1 MFCVAVG
8 YGLQNKLI
16 QGAQKASPL
25 FKKYL
30 SDTSRKS
37 RGEAEFVYNR
47 AIEIIASVRYR
58 PEHTGF
64 ELSNADGI
72 KVLKSINE
80 ICAVVAE
87 CYADEP
93 AKRAKVK
100 LVLERLKAVA
110 VPLLPLCL
118 ALKSQKK
125 ITLDKQELIRQH
137 QCSVWAAWRVHFPTK
152 SVFLKMHHMV
162 CAVPRFI
169 NKYHMYYRIGEEGF
183 EGVHPVMEK
192 VKGNLKSIV
201 NTEARIQT
209 MYRRFQVSLASGVE
223 AGKKELDDNIK
234 TGPRG
239 RYAKVM
245 ATRKE
250 ESLSFKKD
258 VLWEEPAGY
267 VHLVG
272 GEVMKKEWMEVYSF
286 VQSGIVPASWWNAF
300 EKDETLGDLAKEKV
314 KYSTKK

>member
-1 MFCVAVG
+1 MYDLCKADLTLLHLSRMDTIG
-8 YGLQNKLI
+8 YGLQHKLI
-16 QGAQKASPL
+16 QGAQKLAPL
-25 FKKYL
+25 AEKYL
-30 SDTSRKS
+30 CDTSRKS

-72 KVLKSINE
+72 KVLKNIDA
-80 ICAVVAE
+80 ICDVAAE

-93 AKRAKVK
+93 AKRTLVK
-100 LVLERLKAVA
+100 LVLEHLKAVA
-110 VPLLPLCL
+110 HPLLPLCL

-125 ITLDKQELIRQH
+125 ITAEKWELIYQH
-137 QCSVWAAWRVHFPTK
+137 QCSVFAAWRVNFPTK
-152 SVFLKMHHMV
+152 NVYLKMHHMV
-162 CAVPRFI
+162 CGVPRFI
-169 NKYHMYYRIGEEGF
+169 ERFQMYYRVGEEGF

-201 NTEARIQT
+201 NTEVRIQT

-223 AGKKELDDNIK
+223 AGKKELDESIK

-239 RYAKVM
+239 RYSKER

-258 VLWEEPAGY
+258 VL
-267 VHLVG
+267 
-272 GEVMKKEWMEVYSF
+272 
-286 VQSGIVPASWWNAF
+286 
-300 EKDETLGDLAKEKV
+300 
-314 KYSTKK
+314 